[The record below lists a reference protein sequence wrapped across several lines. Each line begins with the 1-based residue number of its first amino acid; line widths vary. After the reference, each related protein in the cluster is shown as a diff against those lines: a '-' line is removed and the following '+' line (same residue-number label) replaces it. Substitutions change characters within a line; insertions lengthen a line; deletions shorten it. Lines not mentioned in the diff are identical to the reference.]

1 MPDRRQEMKH
11 VLITGGAGYI
21 GSILTP
27 ALLDAGYRVTVLDTF
42 VHGASSLSA
51 CCVDERFDLVRGDAR
66 LETVMR
72 PLVARSDVIIPLA
85 AVVGMPQCDRDPIAA
100 RTVNLEAIE
109 LLCSLASADQ
119 LILFPNTNSGY
130 GRRAEA
136 AICTEDTPLEPISL
150 YGQTKCA
157 AERLVLARDNAISFR
172 LATAFG
178 MSPRMRF
185 SLLVNDFVRR
195 AVLDRTLVVFEGHFR
210 RNFIH
215 VRDIAR
221 AFIHGIGHF
230 ESMKGRAY
238 NLGLDDAN
246 MSKIELCGLIRQYVP
261 EFVALVAPI
270 GSDPDQRD
278 YIVSSGRI
286 LAAGFKPQWS
296 LDRGIIELIKGLRQ
310 YK

>member
-1 MPDRRQEMKH
+1 MKH
-11 VLITGGAGYI
+11 VLITGGAGYV

-27 ALLDAGYRVTVLDTF
+27 ALLDAGYRVTVLDAF
-42 VHGASSLSA
+42 VHGVSGLSS
-51 CCVDERFDLVRGDAR
+51 CCADERFDLVRGDAR

-72 PLVARSDVIIPLA
+72 PLVEQSDVIIPLA
-85 AVVGMPQCDRDPIAA
+85 AVVGMPQCARDPIAA

-119 LILFPNTNSGY
+119 PILFPNTNSGY
-130 GRRAEA
+130 GRRAGA
-136 AICTEDTPLEPISL
+136 TICTEDTPLEPISL

-157 AERLVLARDNAISFR
+157 AERLVLARENAISFR

-195 AVLDRTLVVFEGHFR
+195 AVRDRTLVVFEGHFR

-221 AFIHGIGHF
+221 AFIHGIEHF
-230 ESMKGRAY
+230 EAMKGRAY
-238 NLGLDDAN
+238 NVGLDDAN
-246 MSKIELCGLIRQYVP
+246 ISKIELCERIRTYVP
-261 EFVALVAPI
+261 EFVALEAPI
-270 GSDPDQRD
+270 GCDPDQRD

-296 LDRGIIELIKGLRQ
+296 LDAGIIELIKGLTQ